1 MDVLSHTHVV
11 TSLLNLLMAAFSTL
25 NHFGVNFGNEDVM
38 RRVSFFLNQR
48 DKIAMSTSSRRVHQ
62 VLEHFLPTASEYVT
76 TVKPNLLP
84 VPSSDNGVYVIRIG
98 IFPANPDGFFDSF
111 IDSMIVHTGCNEEK
125 DYYLAWFS
133 HRLFGKTDCYR
144 SSRHIISLEFPSL
157 HIVEEA
163 LIIQRLRDS
172 VDRQLRDHDFF
183 PYTPRILDAVE
194 SNTSIVEIVAHN
206 NDLSC
211 RCDLFECL
219 SRRSTDIESLM
230 FWGESCADAYQAI
243 ADGCVQGLKKLTI
256 ASNPGSDMDGD
267 KVDTVCEAVSE
278 VGILES
284 LDIDGAI
291 ADYDGGGHGLVRVL
305 DTCPLRSLSVNAS
318 IFGED
323 AWSEMVRVLSN
334 MKATDVK
341 FTELE
346 IFRDWMR
353 PAFDAL
359 FSNTSIQSLD
369 LSFTNIGDGSICALE
384 NMVKRGTLIKLGIR
398 ECSIGRDGNESVL
411 RATTHVDSNL
421 RFISISDTDHP
432 DIFAGLVNTSLE
444 VVHLEVSS
452 DAAIESLA
460 KLNVAKRESGR
471 ASLETLNYFGDFQ
484 NLVID

>member
-1 MDVLSHTHVV
+1 
-11 TSLLNLLMAAFSTL
+11 MAAFSTL
-25 NHFGVNFGNEDVM
+25 NHFGINFGNEDVM

-62 VLEHFLPTASEYVT
+62 VLKHFLPTASEYVT
-76 TVKPNLLP
+76 TVKPSLLP
-84 VPSSDNGVYVIRIG
+84 VPSSDNGVYVIPIG
-98 IFPANPDGFFDSF
+98 TFKATPDGFFDSF
-111 IDSMIVHTGCNEEK
+111 IDSMIVHTGCNEEN
-125 DYYLAWFS
+125 DYYLAWCS
-133 HRLFGKTDCYR
+133 HRLFGKTDPYR
-144 SSRHIISLEFPSL
+144 SPRHIISLEFPCL
-157 HIVEEA
+157 NFVYEA

-172 VDRQLRDHDFF
+172 VDRQLRDSDHF

-206 NDLSC
+206 HDLSPC

-243 ADGCVQGLKKLTI
+243 ADGCVQGLKKLAI

-284 LDIDGAI
+284 LEIDGAI
-291 ADYDGGGHGLVRVL
+291 ADYDGGGDGLIRVL

-318 IFGED
+318 IFGEG
-323 AWSEMVRVLSN
+323 AWSEMVRVLSK

-369 LSFTNIGDGSICALE
+369 LSFTNIGDGSIGALE

-398 ECSIGRDGNESVL
+398 ECSIGRDGNKSVL
-411 RATTHVDSNL
+411 QATTHVDSNL

-444 VVHLEVSS
+444 VVHLGVLS

-460 KLNVAKRESGR
+460 KLNVAKRSSGR
-471 ASLETLNYFGDFQ
+471 ASLETLNYFCDFQ

>member
-1 MDVLSHTHVV
+1 
-11 TSLLNLLMAAFSTL
+11 MAAFSTL

-48 DKIAMSTSSRRVHQ
+48 DKIALSTSSRRVHQ
-62 VLEHFLPTASEYVT
+62 ALKHFLPTASEYVT

-84 VPSSDNGVYVIRIG
+84 VPSSDNGVYVIPVG
-98 IFPANPDGFFDSF
+98 MFNAQPDGFFDSF

-133 HRLFGKTDCYR
+133 YRLFGKTDCYR
-144 SSRHIISLEFPSL
+144 SPRHIISLEFPSL

-267 KVDTVCEAVSE
+267 RVDTVCEAVSE

-284 LDIDGAI
+284 LEIDGAI
-291 ADYDGGGHGLVRVL
+291 ADYDGGGDGLVRVL

-369 LSFTNIGDGSICALE
+369 LSFTNIGDGSIGALE

-398 ECSIGRDGNESVL
+398 ECSIGRDGNKSVL

-471 ASLETLNYFGDFQ
+471 ASLETLNYFRDFQ